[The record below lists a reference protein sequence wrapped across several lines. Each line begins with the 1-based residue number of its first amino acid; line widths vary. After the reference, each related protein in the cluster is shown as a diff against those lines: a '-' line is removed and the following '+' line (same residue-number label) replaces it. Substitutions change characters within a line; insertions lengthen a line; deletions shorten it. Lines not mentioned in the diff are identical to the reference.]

1 MHRRTAARCGVHPRL
16 PPPTAFLSC
25 LPVRRTKNAGGA
37 VKAPPAQGRR
47 ESLSYDIDG
56 LAGLGGFV
64 DRVEN
69 AHELDSA
76 LGGSLGALLGMW
88 LFRHK
93 TRKAKFF
100 VTVPLVLAAQCALLY
115 WLSVH

>member
-1 MHRRTAARCGVHPRL
+1 MQILSIYLSLINALALLLMLADKQRAKNIAGASQNPSCW
-16 PPPTAFLSC
+16 PPP
-25 LPVRRTKNAGGA
+25 
-37 VKAPPAQGRR
+37 
-47 ESLSYDIDG
+47 
-56 LAGLGGFV
+56 
-64 DRVEN
+64 
-69 AHELDSA
+69 A

-100 VTVPLVLAAQCALLY
+100 VTVPLLLAAQCALLY

>member
-1 MHRRTAARCGVHPRL
+1 MQILFIYLSLINALALLLMLADTQRAKKHRWRIP
-16 PPPTAFLSC
+16 
-25 LPVRRTKNAGGA
+25 
-37 VKAPPAQGRR
+37 
-47 ESLSYDIDG
+47 ESVL
-56 LAGLGGFV
+56 LAS
-64 DRVEN
+64 
-69 AHELDSA
+69 AA

-100 VTVPLVLAAQCALLY
+100 VTVPLLLAAQCALLY

>member
-1 MHRRTAARCGVHPRL
+1 MKDLLLLYLVIINAAGFGLMLADKQRAKKHR
-16 PPPTAFLSC
+16 
-25 LPVRRTKNAGGA
+25 
-37 VKAPPAQGRR
+37 GRIP
-47 ESLSYDIDG
+47 ESVL
-56 LAGLGGFV
+56 LAS
-64 DRVEN
+64 
-69 AHELDSA
+69 AA

-100 VTVPLVLAAQCALLY
+100 VTVPLLLAAQCALLY

>member
-1 MHRRTAARCGVHPRL
+1 MQILFIYLSLINALALLLMLADKQRAKKHPWRI
-16 PPPTAFLSC
+16 P
-25 LPVRRTKNAGGA
+25 
-37 VKAPPAQGRR
+37 
-47 ESLSYDIDG
+47 ESVL
-56 LAGLGGFV
+56 LAS
-64 DRVEN
+64 
-69 AHELDSA
+69 AA

-100 VTVPLVLAAQCALLY
+100 VTVPLLLAAQCALLY

>member
-1 MHRRTAARCGVHPRL
+1 MQILSIYLSLINAL
-16 PPPTAFLSC
+16 AFLLMLADKQC
-25 LPVRRTKNAGGA
+25 AKKHRWRIP
-37 VKAPPAQGRR
+37 
-47 ESLSYDIDG
+47 ESVL
-56 LAGLGGFV
+56 LAS
-64 DRVEN
+64 
-69 AHELDSA
+69 AA

-100 VTVPLVLAAQCALLY
+100 VTVPLLLAAQCALLY

>member
-1 MHRRTAARCGVHPRL
+1 MQILSIYLSLINALALLLMLADKQRAKKHRWRIP
-16 PPPTAFLSC
+16 
-25 LPVRRTKNAGGA
+25 
-37 VKAPPAQGRR
+37 
-47 ESLSYDIDG
+47 ESVL
-56 LAGLGGFV
+56 LA
-64 DRVEN
+64 
-69 AHELDSA
+69 S

-100 VTVPLVLAAQCALLY
+100 VTVPLLLAAQCALLY

>member
-1 MHRRTAARCGVHPRL
+1 MKGLLLLYLVTINAA
-16 PPPTAFLSC
+16 
-25 LPVRRTKNAGGA
+25 
-37 VKAPPAQGRR
+37 
-47 ESLSYDIDG
+47 
-56 LAGLGGFV
+56 GFV
-64 DRVEN
+64 LMLADKQRAKKHRWRIPESVLL
-69 AHELDSA
+69 ASAA

-100 VTVPLVLAAQCALLY
+100 VTVPLLLAAQCALLY

>member
-1 MHRRTAARCGVHPRL
+1 MQILSIYLSLINALALLLMLADKQRAKHRWRIP
-16 PPPTAFLSC
+16 
-25 LPVRRTKNAGGA
+25 
-37 VKAPPAQGRR
+37 
-47 ESLSYDIDG
+47 ESVL
-56 LAGLGGFV
+56 LAS
-64 DRVEN
+64 
-69 AHELDSA
+69 AA

-100 VTVPLVLAAQCALLY
+100 VTVPLLLTAQCALLY

>member
-1 MHRRTAARCGVHPRL
+1 MRL
-16 PPPTAFLSC
+16 LSC
-25 LPVRRTKNAGGA
+25 LCLRTSSVQK
-37 VKAPPAQGRR
+37 KHRWRIP
-47 ESLSYDIDG
+47 ESVLLVS
-56 LAGLGGFV
+56 A
-64 DRVEN
+64 
-69 AHELDSA
+69 A

-100 VTVPLVLAAQCALLY
+100 VTVPLLLAAQCALLY